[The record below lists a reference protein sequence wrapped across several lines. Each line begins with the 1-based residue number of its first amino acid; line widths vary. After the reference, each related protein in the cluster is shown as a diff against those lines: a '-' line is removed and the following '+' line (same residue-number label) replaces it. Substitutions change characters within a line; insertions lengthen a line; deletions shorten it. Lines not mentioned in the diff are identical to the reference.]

1 MRSIDPNTVA
11 TPSESRAEVLRLTG
25 RNYGVVRHVL
35 QGVTPKG
42 HAAEVLKL
50 VKEL

>member
-1 MRSIDPNTVA
+1 MGTGFLIDRQGIVRHA
-11 TPSESRAEVLRLTG
+11 L
-25 RNYGVVRHVL
+25 YGVNA
-35 QGVTPKG
+35 KG